1 MKLAFVSAQPCWI
14 EYFTVVNVKHQW
26 TCSVIIVYITA
37 IWFSNIW
44 ESNFCLLTTP
54 FIKNPPLKDCI
65 WSTHSSFFYS
75 EHIHVSSGEKKNI
88 VNEIRVR
95 MQWKI
100 IYQNLFQSEVGGR
113 ELREYVRGDMLRIH
127 EREIK
132 IIIISKLYLFHWSDM
147 NYTFSIYMKL
157 NKLSGS

>member
-1 MKLAFVSAQPCWI
+1 MRLG
-14 EYFTVVNVKHQW
+14 
-26 TCSVIIVYITA
+26 
-37 IWFSNIW
+37 W
-44 ESNFCLLTTP
+44 EL
-54 FIKNPPLKDCI
+54 
-65 WSTHSSFFYS
+65 
-75 EHIHVSSGEKKNI
+75 
-88 VNEIRVR
+88 
-95 MQWKI
+95 QWKI